1 MAAAAF
7 DGAAARA
14 FGTVAGPL
22 RTAGRKKGARV
33 SEVLIEATAIA
44 NGLPW
49 FTCGAGRDFPRLV
62 GRAVICWKC

>member
-7 DGAAARA
+7 DEAAARA

-33 SEVLIEATAIA
+33 SEVLIEATPSRMVCRGLGVALGAIS
-44 NGLPW
+44 
-49 FTCGAGRDFPRLV
+49 RD
-62 GRAVICWKC
+62 